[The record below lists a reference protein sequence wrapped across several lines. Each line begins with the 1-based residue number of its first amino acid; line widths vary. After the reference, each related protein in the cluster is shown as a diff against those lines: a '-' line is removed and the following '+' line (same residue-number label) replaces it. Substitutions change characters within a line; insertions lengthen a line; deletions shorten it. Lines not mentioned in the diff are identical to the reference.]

1 MIVPRDDGRG
11 AYTDDYAIFM
21 VRGTYEIIKE

>member
-11 AYTDDYAIFM
+11 AYTNEYAIFM
-21 VRGTYEIIKE
+21 VRGTYEITK